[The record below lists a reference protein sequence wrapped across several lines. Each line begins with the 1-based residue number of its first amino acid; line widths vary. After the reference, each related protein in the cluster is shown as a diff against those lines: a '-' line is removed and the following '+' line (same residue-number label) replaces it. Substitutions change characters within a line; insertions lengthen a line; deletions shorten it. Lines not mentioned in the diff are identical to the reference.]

1 MRLLRRPFQIVR
13 ANLRIYLGLNA
24 IMYGLAL
31 LGFGVGLL
39 FPNLN
44 AAQVESFQDDG
55 TAELV
60 TGLLTKPW
68 LFAATI
74 LAVNIVKLSLLH
86 IVLPSLIVPFAGILL
101 TAYWA
106 LTTGIVLVPAGDAS
120 WIPLIPHSL
129 TLVIEFQAYIFLL
142 LGAFILGRSWVR
154 PHTIGAMTRRQGY
167 VRGLQQLG
175 LLALPALAMLI
186 VGAIWEAFS
195 LYAVLSMMAQQ

>member
-13 ANLRIYLGLNA
+13 ANLRIYLALNA

-31 LGFGVGLL
+31 LGFGLGLL

-44 AAQVESFQDDG
+44 ATQVESLQDDG

-74 LAVNIVKLSLLH
+74 LGVNIVKLSLLH
-86 IVLPSLIVPFAGILL
+86 IALPSLIVPFAGILI

-106 LTTGIVLVPAGDAS
+106 LTTGIVLVPAGSAS

-154 PHTIGAMTRRQGY
+154 PRSIGAVNRRQGY
-167 VRGLQQLG
+167 VRGLQQFG

>member
-13 ANLRIYLGLNA
+13 ANLRVYLALNA
-24 IMYGLAL
+24 IMYGVAL
-31 LGFGVGLL
+31 IGFGLAIL
-39 FPNLN
+39 FPKLQEPFVG
-44 AAQVESFQDDG
+44 ALEDDG

-60 TGLLTKPW
+60 TGLLLTPW

-74 LAVNIVKLSLLH
+74 LGVNIVKLGLMH
-86 IVLPSLIVPFAGILL
+86 ILLPSMIVPFAGILI

-106 LTTGIVLVPAGDAS
+106 LTAGIVLVPAESAS
-120 WIPLIPHSL
+120 WIPMIPHSL
-129 TLVIEFQAYIFLL
+129 TFVIEFQAYIFLL

-154 PHTIGAMTRRQGY
+154 PGTIGAVNRRQGY

-175 LLALPALAMLI
+175 WLALPALALLI

-195 LYAVLSMMAQQ
+195 LYTVLSILAQ